1 MFTSTLCIIKG
12 RKTEKAAGSSQR
24 KSSRVFCSSCL
35 VRLCCFLTIVDP
47 NTDAISN
54 YMAHLLHFRLE
65 ILMTGSLEALLQIS
79 EEAGKAKL
87 GSQISPDKLQMSEEA
102 EAEVEPAIETSK
114 QADGA

>member
-1 MFTSTLCIIKG
+1 
-12 RKTEKAAGSSQR
+12 
-24 KSSRVFCSSCL
+24 
-35 VRLCCFLTIVDP
+35 
-47 NTDAISN
+47 
-54 YMAHLLHFRLE
+54 MAHLLHFRPE
-65 ILMTGSLEALLQIS
+65 MLMTGSLEALLQIS

>member
-1 MFTSTLCIIKG
+1 LHNKRKKNRKG
-12 RKTEKAAGSSQR
+12 YRQLAAQKLSCVLFVVSS
-24 KSSRVFCSSCL
+24 SGCVVFSPL
-35 VRLCCFLTIVDP
+35 LILTY
-47 NTDAISN
+47 TDAISN
-54 YMAHLLHFRLE
+54 YMAHLLHFRPE
-65 ILMTGSLEALLQIS
+65 MLMTGSLEALLQIS